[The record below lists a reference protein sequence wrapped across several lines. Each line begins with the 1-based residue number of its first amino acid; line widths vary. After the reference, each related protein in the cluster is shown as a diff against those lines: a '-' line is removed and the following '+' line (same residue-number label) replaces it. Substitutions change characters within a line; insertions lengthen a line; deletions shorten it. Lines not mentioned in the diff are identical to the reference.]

1 MVARLSSSSWQSEIR
16 DVCLYLL
23 SIANCRG
30 SWVVGESRGSWVWV
44 NSWVWV
50 KVVGSKKH
58 LNTAGFPGLESRSL
72 CVVCG
77 HELVRL

>member
-1 MVARLSSSSWQSEIR
+1 M
-16 DVCLYLL
+16 
-23 SIANCRG
+23 SIASCRG

-44 NSWVWV
+44 KSWLWV
-50 KVVGSKKH
+50 KVVGSRKH
-58 LNTAGFPGLESRSL
+58 LYTAGVPELESTSL